1 MSRVR
6 SGILLA
12 GLAAVALTL
21 AVSLGRLGWAEMLA
35 PRGRDSLTAVFLG
48 ETRKLLANHFFI
60 KADAYFHGG
69 YYPSIFDNQE
79 AYQTAHFVEDAG
91 HAESKN
97 EGDEH
102 NFLGRPRN
110 WLDRFG
116 RHFYPSEHI
125 HLGEDNE
132 HRHEPSRGEEREILP
147 WLRLAAT
154 LDPDN
159 PVTYAATA
167 YWLRRIGKVQ
177 EAEQFLREGLRQLP
191 GDPQILFELG
201 QIHWEANQDAEKA
214 RNLWEAAL
222 RRWDEREAGKEE
234 PNTFLLN
241 QILANLA
248 KLEEETGRPAQAL
261 KYLQRLQHVSP
272 FPQAIREWMERLS
285 RSGGTGTGT
294 GTPP

>member
-1 MSRVR
+1 MIRPPF
-6 SGILLA
+6 ILALLA
-12 GLAAVALTL
+12 AGALTL
-21 AVSLGRLGWAEMLA
+21 ATLLGRLGWAASLT
-35 PRGRDSLTAVFLG
+35 PRQSDSLTAVFLG

-69 YYPSIFDNQE
+69 YYPSIFDNQN

-91 HAESKN
+91 HAPSQN

-102 NFLGRPRN
+102 DFLGRPRN

-125 HLGEDNE
+125 HLGENSK
-132 HRHEPSRGEEREILP
+132 HRHEGHGEEREILP
-147 WLRLAAT
+147 WMRLAAT
-154 LDPDN
+154 LDPEN

-167 YWLRRIGKVQ
+167 YWLRRMGKAQ
-177 EAEQFLREGLRQLP
+177 QAEQFLREGLRHLP

-201 QIHWEANQDAEKA
+201 QIHREINQDPNKA

-222 RRWDEREAGKEE
+222 RRWDEREAPKPE
-234 PNTFLLN
+234 PNVFLLN

-248 KLEEETGRPAQAL
+248 KMEEETGRTQRAL
-261 KYLQRLQHVSP
+261 ELLQRLKQISP
-272 FPQAIREWMERLS
+272 YPQAIEEWRQRLQ
-285 RSGGTGTGT
+285 SGA
-294 GTPP
+294 PPP

>member
-1 MSRVR
+1 MSKVR
-6 SGILLA
+6 PGILWA
-12 GLAAVALTL
+12 GLAASALTL
-21 AVSLGRLGWAEMLA
+21 AVSLGRIGWAETLA

-48 ETRKLLANHFFI
+48 ETRKLLANHYFI

-69 YYPSIFDNQE
+69 YYPSVFDNQE

-91 HAESKN
+91 HAASKN

-102 NFLGRPRN
+102 NFLGAPRN

-125 HLGEDNE
+125 HLGEKSE
-132 HRHEPSRGEEREILP
+132 HRQEEGRGEEREILP

-154 LDPDN
+154 LDPEN

-167 YWLRRIGKVQ
+167 YWLRRMGKVQ

-201 QIHWEANQDAEKA
+201 QIHREANQDADKA

-222 RRWDEREAGKEE
+222 WRWDEREAPKEE

-261 KYLQRLQHVSP
+261 KYLQRLKQVSP
-272 FPQAIREWMERLS
+272 YPQSIQEWMERVS
-285 RSGGTGTGT
+285 QGGAQGAGA
-294 GTPP
+294 GGNR